1 MKTQIDALHKFQNQ
15 LLSTFNAQDLTY
27 FKRSGW
33 SGLLENIDR
42 LYATMLHDW
51 DVLQKDTDS
60 IEKAVRSLD
69 WSLVPYVKKG
79 EKVSDQAQK
88 VAQVVEDALW
98 RRSPQKLGTYAHSFL
113 QLLGAI
119 VHAEFRGQNVHRI
132 VWQNDGKL
140 IYPAAFVQLPPQFL
154 RWEVEP
160 GKPDLLLH
168 VPDGEMADPVPF
180 KPYQFIV
187 ALNNAGPDHPL
198 YNATYYGLVA
208 WFSAAKNG
216 LGWFMQ
222 YAEQHHLPKPVF
234 HYDNDEDREQLI
246 KDLQQD
252 RVVNAILL
260 YGERQ
265 VEWANMP
272 TGTTMPQKELLEL
285 AEAHCHKAIL
295 GQTLTS
301 GTDKGSGSLAQAKVH
316 AGVQAD
322 EVMKHAEF
330 VADVINRQ
338 LIPAIVHL
346 NFGKVEGMPLP
357 ELRFKLPQAAANIER
372 AQFWSQVM
380 QIPGM
385 AVVKSEVYD
394 SLGIAMPGDDDEV
407 LEAPG
412 GVEQGLAA
420 LLGGGGDDTP
430 PKGGRKPKKEEV
442 SEDSKDEVALA
453 AKARPT
459 DPLRRALP
467 EWVKPIREKILQ
479 ARRDGAS
486 FEELQRML
494 REARPDTRALAAA
507 FAENVEA
514 GLRGDAEEVEA
525 AAGTDDDRR
534 DTPIE
539 MSDGTKCYTEDCERH
554 KEENKTVSDDEVIEI
569 NFTFKQKEHWKK
581 EFIAFYEKELAGK
594 EIEVEKTG
602 HVISFRDTG
611 GAKRLAAKGVRN
623 QKRYEAGKKLSDAV
637 RKATL
642 ESEKTTE
649 HKEKEGNKKAKIVE
663 DNDLYYAFA
672 TPVKV
677 NGKESTI
684 RIYAMHRKDEENKKR
699 LWFYEFSIN

>member
-15 LLSTFNAQDLTY
+15 LLSTFNAQELTY

-98 RRSPQKLGTYAHSFL
+98 RRTPQKLGTYAHSFL

-246 KDLQQD
+246 RDLQQD
-252 RVVNAILL
+252 RVINAFLL
-260 YGERQ
+260 YGDRQ

-285 AEAHCHKAIL
+285 AEAHCHKAML

-301 GTDKGSGSLAQAKVH
+301 DTSKSGGSLAQAKVH

-372 AQFWSQVM
+372 AQFWTQVM
-380 QIPGM
+380 AIPGM
-385 AVVKSEVYD
+385 SVVKSEVYD

-407 LEAPG
+407 LSAPDPQEKG
-412 GVEQGLAA
+412 LAGMLQGL
-420 LLGGGGDDTP
+420 G
-430 PKGGRKPKKEEV
+430 KEQPA
-442 SEDSKDEVALA
+442 DKDEVALA
-453 AKARPT
+453 ARTRGEQIPLPDALKSWLAPIKKKLIEARKA
-459 DPLRRALP
+459 
-467 EWVKPIREKILQ
+467 
-479 ARRDGAS
+479 GAS
-486 FEELQRML
+486 FEEL
-494 REARPDTRALAAA
+494 REQMRSWMPDTHALAGA

-514 GLRGDAEEVEA
+514 GLRGEDEVVEA
-525 AAGTDDDRR
+525 KKKHPGCNKKHKPGCKNYQGATNAPANHGLVKNLPDLITLKGEGLIRHPGDSWKRFFLNWINNNAKNIQTKLGDTVSVNIKTWKHLLEKKDVAWRLRNLSLAVETLKNPQEVWQGYKGNKIYVSCFAVETD
-534 DTPIE
+534 
-539 MSDGTKCYTEDCERH
+539 
-554 KEENKTVSDDEVIEI
+554 NKTEKNIVIVVT
-569 NFTFKQKEHWKK
+569 N
-581 EFIAFYEKELAGK
+581 
-594 EIEVEKTG
+594 
-602 HVISFRDTG
+602 S
-611 GAKRLAAKGVRN
+611 KGTQVR
-623 QKRYEAGKKLSDAV
+623 
-637 RKATL
+637 T
-642 ESEKTTE
+642 
-649 HKEKEGNKKAKIVE
+649 
-663 DNDLYYAFA
+663 
-672 TPVKV
+672 
-677 NGKESTI
+677 
-684 RIYAMHRKDEENKKR
+684 IYAEKKNLKRMEKYRSGKLLYRKKG
-699 LWFYEFSIN
+699 L

>member
-15 LLSTFNAQDLTY
+15 LLSTFNAQELTY

-51 DVLQKDTDS
+51 DVLQKDTYS

-88 VAQVVEDALW
+88 VAQIVEDALW
-98 RRSPQKLGTYAHSFL
+98 RRAPQKLGTYAHSFI

-260 YGERQ
+260 YGDRQ

-285 AEAHCHKAIL
+285 AEAHCHKAVL

-346 NFGKVEGMPLP
+346 NFGKVDGMPLP

-372 AQFWSQVM
+372 AQFWTQVM

-385 AVVKSEVYD
+385 SVVKSEVYD
-394 SLGIAMPGDDDEV
+394 SLGIAMPSDDDEV
-407 LEAPG
+407 LETPSQQEA
-412 GVEQGLAA
+412 GLAGM
-420 LLGGGGDDTP
+420 LQGFGQEP
-430 PKGGRKPKKEEV
+430 PA
-442 SEDSKDEVALA
+442 DKDEVALA
-453 AKARPT
+453 ARTRSKQTQLPDALKSWLTPIKKKLIEARKA
-459 DPLRRALP
+459 
-467 EWVKPIREKILQ
+467 
-479 ARRDGAS
+479 GAS
-486 FEELQRML
+486 FEEL
-494 REARPDTRALAAA
+494 REQMRSWMPDTRALAGA

-514 GLRGDAEEVEA
+514 GLRGDSEEVEA
-525 AAGTDDDRR
+525 AKNKPKHVKGCNQHEDQPGCTAGNK
-534 DTPIE
+534 E
-539 MSDGTKCYTEDCERH
+539 Q
-554 KEENKTVSDDEVIEI
+554 EENEHGKQDIVQYPAQWEPIMMPKKMDTEIAKSELEKGIKIKKPLGEEITLDKRIIQHWVNANKSEKEINDRLALLPLIKEVVQNPAEIWEQENGKRVYLASVISPYEPGKKYTIAFSRVDDNLVIETYFPNSNSI
-569 NFTFKQKEHWKK
+569 GSKRTGKLIWSKK
-581 EFIAFYEKELAGK
+581 
-594 EIEVEKTG
+594 T
-602 HVISFRDTG
+602 
-611 GAKRLAAKGVRN
+611 
-623 QKRYEAGKKLSDAV
+623 AV
-637 RKATL
+637 VSGT
-642 ESEKTTE
+642 
-649 HKEKEGNKKAKIVE
+649 
-663 DNDLYYAFA
+663 
-672 TPVKV
+672 
-677 NGKESTI
+677 
-684 RIYAMHRKDEENKKR
+684 
-699 LWFYEFSIN
+699 

>member
-33 SGLLENIDR
+33 NGMLENIDR

-69 WSLVPYVKKG
+69 WSLSPYVKKG
-79 EKVSDQAQK
+79 EKVSAQAQQ

-98 RRSPQKLGTYAHSFL
+98 RRTPQKLGTYTHSFI

-168 VPDGEMADPVPF
+168 VPDGETATPVPF

-246 KDLQQD
+246 RDLQQD
-252 RVVNAILL
+252 RVINAFLL
-260 YGERQ
+260 YGDRQ
-265 VEWANMP
+265 VEWASAP

-285 AEAHCHKAIL
+285 AEAHCHKAML

-301 GTDKGSGSLAQAKVH
+301 DTSKSGGSLAQAKVH

-380 QIPGM
+380 AIPGM
-385 AVVKSEVYD
+385 SVVKSEVYD
-394 SLGIAMPGDDDEV
+394 SLGIAMPSDDDEV
-407 LEAPG
+407 LEAPSQQDG
-412 GVEQGLAA
+412 GLAGMLQGFGQEQPA
-420 LLGGGGDDTP
+420 G
-430 PKGGRKPKKEEV
+430 
-442 SEDSKDEVALA
+442 SDEVALA
-453 AKARPT
+453 ARSRSKQDLLPAAMQAWLAPIKKKLIEARKA
-459 DPLRRALP
+459 
-467 EWVKPIREKILQ
+467 
-479 ARRDGAS
+479 GAS
-486 FEELQRML
+486 FEELREQML
-494 REARPDTRALAAA
+494 KWRPDTDALAGA

-514 GLRGDAEEVEA
+514 GLRGEQNEKIEAQCNQHEHDEGCNNANLQHPSEWKPIIMPDKMSAEEARAELA
-525 AAGTDDDRR
+525 KGIKITNPLGEEITLDNRIINHWQR
-534 DTPIE
+534 
-539 MSDGTKCYTEDCERH
+539 
-554 KEENKTVSDDEVIEI
+554 ENKTKDDL
-569 NFTFKQKEHWKK
+569 N
-581 EFIAFYEKELAGK
+581 
-594 EIEVEKTG
+594 
-602 HVISFRDTG
+602 R
-611 GAKRLAAKGVRN
+611 RLAALPLIKEVVKNPAEIWEKEDASRTYIAGFIDP
-623 QKRYEAGKKLSDAV
+623 YITGKKYAIAFTQAKDNTIIETYWADA
-637 RKATL
+637 
-642 ESEKTTE
+642 EK
-649 HKEKEGNKKAKIVE
+649 V
-663 DNDLYYAFA
+663 
-672 TPVKV
+672 
-677 NGKESTI
+677 
-684 RIYAMHRKDEENKKR
+684 NKKR
-699 LWFYEFSIN
+699 AGKLLFSKNARSR

>member
-1 MKTQIDALHKFQNQ
+1 MKTHIDALHKFQNQ
-15 LLSTFNAQDLTY
+15 LLSDFNAQELTY

-69 WSLVPYVKKG
+69 WSLSPYVKKG
-79 EKVSDQAQK
+79 EKVSSQAQQ
-88 VAQVVEDALW
+88 VAQVVEEALW
-98 RRSPQKLGTYAHSFL
+98 RRTPQKLGTYAHSFI

-168 VPDGEMADPVPF
+168 VPDGETADPVPF

-234 HYDNDEDREQLI
+234 HYDNDEDRELLI
-246 KDLQQD
+246 RDLQQD
-252 RVVNAILL
+252 RVINAFLL
-260 YGERQ
+260 YGDRQ
-265 VEWANMP
+265 VEWATMP

-301 GTDKGSGSLAQAKVH
+301 DTSKSGGSLAQAKVH

-380 QIPGM
+380 AIPGM
-385 AVVKSEVYD
+385 SVVKSEVYD

-407 LEAPG
+407 LEAPSPQDG
-412 GVEQGLAA
+412 GLAGM
-420 LLGGGGDDTP
+420 LQGFGQQE
-430 PKGGRKPKKEEV
+430 PK
-442 SEDSKDEVALA
+442 SKDEVALA
-453 AKARPT
+453 ARSRSKQ
-459 DPLRRALP
+459 DALP
-467 EWVKPIREKILQ
+467 AAMQAWLAPIKKKLIE
-479 ARRDGAS
+479 ARKAGAS
-486 FEELQRML
+486 FEELREQML
-494 REARPDTRALAAA
+494 KWRPDTDALAGA

-514 GLRGDAEEVEA
+514 GLRGETEEELEA

-534 DTPIE
+534 AQPIE
-539 MSDGTKCYTEDCERH
+539 MPDGSKCYTEDCERH

-663 DNDLYYAFA
+663 DNDLYYTFA

-684 RIYAMHRKDEENKKR
+684 RIYAMHRKEEENKKR

>member
-33 SGLLENIDR
+33 NGVLENIDR

-69 WSLVPYVKKG
+69 WSLSPYVKKG
-79 EKVSDQAQK
+79 EKVSAQAQQ

-98 RRSPQKLGTYAHSFL
+98 RRTPQKLGTYAHSFI

-132 VWQNDGKL
+132 VWQNDGTL

-168 VPDGEMADPVPF
+168 VPDGETATPVPF

-187 ALNNAGPDHPL
+187 ALNNTGPDHPL

-246 KDLQQD
+246 RDLQQD
-252 RVVNAILL
+252 RVINAFLL
-260 YGERQ
+260 YGDRQ
-265 VEWANMP
+265 VEWASAP

-285 AEAHCHKAIL
+285 AEAHCHKAML

-301 GTDKGSGSLAQAKVH
+301 DTSKSGGSLAQAKVH

-380 QIPGM
+380 AIPGM
-385 AVVKSEVYD
+385 SVVKSEVYD
-394 SLGIAMPGDDDEV
+394 SLGIAMPSDDDEV
-407 LEAPG
+407 LETPSQQDA
-412 GVEQGLAA
+412 GLAGM
-420 LLGGGGDDTP
+420 LQGFGQEP
-430 PKGGRKPKKEEV
+430 PAG
-442 SEDSKDEVALA
+442 SDEVALA
-453 AKARPT
+453 SRSRSKQDLLPAAMQSWLAPIKKKLIEARKA
-459 DPLRRALP
+459 
-467 EWVKPIREKILQ
+467 
-479 ARRDGAS
+479 GAS
-486 FEELQRML
+486 FEELREQML
-494 REARPDTRALAAA
+494 KWRPDTDALAGA

-514 GLRGDAEEVEA
+514 GLRGEGEEEIEAQCNGSKHDNDCDKTTLELPAKWKPIIAPKQTESEA
-525 AAGTDDDRR
+525 AR
-534 DTPIE
+534 DELMKGIKVINPLGEIVTLDKRLIE
-539 MSDGTKCYTEDCERH
+539 HWEKER
-554 KEENKTVSDDEVIEI
+554 KNEIDINERLADLPLIKEVIKNPAEI
-569 NFTFKQKEHWKK
+569 WENEDKSRTYLASVVDPYRPGKRFTIVFTQKEDN
-581 EFIAFYEKELAGK
+581 
-594 EIEVEKTG
+594 
-602 HVISFRDTG
+602 S
-611 GAKRLAAKGVRN
+611 
-623 QKRYEAGKKLSDAV
+623 
-637 RKATL
+637 
-642 ESEKTTE
+642 
-649 HKEKEGNKKAKIVE
+649 IVE
-663 DNDLYYAFA
+663 SYWTKAD
-672 TPVKV
+672 K
-677 NGKESTI
+677 I
-684 RIYAMHRKDEENKKR
+684 NKKR
-699 LWFYEFSIN
+699 AGKLLFSKIPPVMLDT

>member
-15 LLSTFNAQDLTY
+15 LLSTFDAQDLTY

-33 SGLLENIDR
+33 NGLLENINR
-42 LYATMLHDW
+42 LYATMQHDW
-51 DVLQKDTDS
+51 DVLQKDTES

-69 WSLVPYVKKG
+69 WSLIPYVKKG
-79 EKVSDQAQK
+79 EKVSVQAQQ

-98 RRSPQKLGTYAHSFL
+98 RRTPQKLGTYAHSFL
-113 QLLGAI
+113 QLLGVL

-168 VPDGEMADPVPF
+168 VPDGEMATPVPF
-180 KPYQFIV
+180 TPYQFIV
-187 ALNNAGPDHPL
+187 ALNNSGPDHPL
-198 YNATYYGLVA
+198 YNATYYSLVS

-246 KDLQQD
+246 RDLQQD
-252 RVVNAILL
+252 RVINAILL
-260 YGERQ
+260 YGDRQ
-265 VEWANMP
+265 VEWANTP

-285 AEAHCHKAIL
+285 AETHCHKAML

-301 GTDKGSGSLAQAKVH
+301 DTSKSGGSLAQAKVH

-372 AQFWSQVM
+372 AQFWTQVM
-380 QIPGM
+380 AIPGM

-394 SLGIAMPGDDDEV
+394 SLGIAMPSDDDEV
-407 LEAPG
+407 LEAPS
-412 GVEQGLAA
+412 QQDAGLAGM
-420 LLGGGGDDTP
+420 LQGFGQRE
-430 PKGGRKPKKEEV
+430 PK
-442 SEDSKDEVALA
+442 DKDEVALA
-453 AKARPT
+453 ARTRGEQTSLPDALKTWLAPIKKKLIEARKA
-459 DPLRRALP
+459 
-467 EWVKPIREKILQ
+467 
-479 ARRDGAS
+479 GAS
-486 FEELQRML
+486 FEELREQMRSWML
-494 REARPDTRALAAA
+494 DTRALAGA

-514 GLRGDAEEVEA
+514 GLRGDGAGDEVLVA
-525 AAGTDDDRR
+525 AA
-534 DTPIE
+534 DT
-539 MSDGTKCYTEDCERH
+539 
-554 KEENKTVSDDEVIEI
+554 DEVIDAKKCNQFVHYCNKGTTKESKTKNSPRLFRVDDKASEHEQI
-569 NFTFKQKEHWKK
+569 NQLTDAIIKASEDGVRLEAVVYRP
-581 EFIAFYEKELAGK
+581 EFGEL
-594 EIEVEKTG
+594 TLDCG
-602 HVISFRDTG
+602 HPGIKNPPSKVRS
-611 GAKRLAAKGVRN
+611 KGVGVQHALEERHN
-623 QKRYEAGKKLSDAV
+623 VSPRDLAEAIIKGEIGPHEKASRLTIIHGRTKVIIEREMKAGSKRISK
-637 RKATL
+637 R
-642 ESEKTTE
+642 
-649 HKEKEGNKKAKIVE
+649 KAKIQ
-663 DNDLYYAFA
+663 
-672 TPVKV
+672 T
-677 NGKESTI
+677 
-684 RIYAMHRKDEENKKR
+684 AMKQDA
-699 LWFYEFSIN
+699 

>member
-15 LLSTFNAQDLTY
+15 LLSSFDAQDLTF

-33 SGLLENIDR
+33 NGMLENIDR

-69 WSLVPYVKKG
+69 WSLNPYVKKG
-79 EKVSDQAQK
+79 ERVSDLAQQ

-98 RRSPQKLGTYAHSFL
+98 RRTPQKLGTYAHSFI

-168 VPDGEMADPVPF
+168 VPDGENATPVSF

-246 KDLQQD
+246 HDLQQD
-252 RVVNAILL
+252 RVINAFLL
-260 YGERQ
+260 YGDRQ
-265 VEWANMP
+265 VEWANAP

-301 GTDKGSGSLAQAKVH
+301 DTSKSGGSLAQAKVH

-346 NFGKVEGMPLP
+346 NFGKVDGMPLP

-385 AVVKSEVYD
+385 SVVKSEVYD
-394 SLGIAMPGDDDEV
+394 SLGIAMPSDDDDV
-407 LEAPG
+407 LKAPSQQDG
-412 GVEQGLAA
+412 GLSGMLQGFGQKQPA
-420 LLGGGGDDTP
+420 D
-430 PKGGRKPKKEEV
+430 
-442 SEDSKDEVALA
+442 KDEVALA
-453 AKARPT
+453 ARSRSKQ
-459 DPLRRALP
+459 DALP
-467 EWVKPIREKILQ
+467 AALQ
-479 ARRDGAS
+479 AWLAPIKKKLIEARKAGAS
-486 FEELQRML
+486 FEELREQML
-494 REARPDTRALAAA
+494 KWRPDTDALAGA

-514 GLRGDAEEVEA
+514 GLRGDAEEEVEA
-525 AAGTDDDRR
+525 AADTDNDRR
-534 DTPIE
+534 SAPIE
-539 MSDGTKCYTEDCERH
+539 MPDGTKCYTEDCERH
-554 KEENKTVSDDEVIEI
+554 KENKVENDEETRDVIEI
-569 NFTFKQKEHWKK
+569 NFDFQKQGNWRS
-581 EFIAFYEKELAGK
+581 EFLDFYKNELAGQTIT
-594 EIEVEKTG
+594 IESTK
-602 HVISFRDTG
+602 HNISFLDSG
-611 GAKRLAAKGVRN
+611 SAARLASKGVRN
-623 QKRYEAGKKLSDAV
+623 KKRLETGKRLKDAV
-637 RKATL
+637 I
-642 ESEKTTE
+642 
-649 HKEKEGNKKAKIVE
+649 KAKFKDVVPTKDKDVKKDNKRAE
-663 DNDLYYAFA
+663 MVKRNDLFYTFA
-672 TPVKV
+672 TPIKI
-677 NGKESTI
+677 NGREHEVF
-684 RIYAMHRKDEENKKR
+684 IYALHGRGNKDEKALR
-699 LWFYEFSIN
+699 FYEFSVAEK

>member
-1 MKTQIDALHKFQNQ
+1 M
-15 LLSTFNAQDLTY
+15 
-27 FKRSGW
+27 
-33 SGLLENIDR
+33 
-42 LYATMLHDW
+42 
-51 DVLQKDTDS
+51 LQKDTDS

-69 WSLVPYVKKG
+69 WSLSPYVKKG
-79 EKVSDQAQK
+79 EKVSSQARQ
-88 VAQVVEDALW
+88 VAQVVEEALW
-98 RRSPQKLGTYAHSFL
+98 RRTPQKLGTYAHSFI

-168 VPDGEMADPVPF
+168 VPDGETATPVPF

-246 KDLQQD
+246 RDLQQD
-252 RVVNAILL
+252 RVINAFLL
-260 YGERQ
+260 YGDRQ
-265 VEWANMP
+265 VEWASAP

-285 AEAHCHKAIL
+285 AESHCHKAML

-301 GTDKGSGSLAQAKVH
+301 DTSKSGGSLAQAKVH

-380 QIPGM
+380 AIPGM
-385 AVVKSEVYD
+385 SVVKSEVYD

-407 LEAPG
+407 LEAPSQQDG
-412 GVEQGLAA
+412 GLASM
-420 LLGGGGDDTP
+420 LQGFGQQE
-430 PKGGRKPKKEEV
+430 PK
-442 SEDSKDEVALA
+442 SKDEVALA
-453 AKARPT
+453 ARSRSKQDLLPSAMQAWLTPIKKKLIEAR
-459 DPLRRALP
+459 
-467 EWVKPIREKILQ
+467 KS
-479 ARRDGAS
+479 GAS
-486 FEELQRML
+486 FEELREMML
-494 REARPDTRALAAA
+494 KWRPDTAALAEA

-514 GLRGDAEEVEA
+514 GLRGEDIEERIDARNPWGCNKEHKPGCPKDKGTTREHKIKKNTRLYKVDQDASFYKQVNQLVDALNQASKDGVRLEEVLNRPEFGGLILQCGNVSPQHPSRMKSEKHHA
-525 AAGTDDDRR
+525 HGVKHAY
-534 DTPIE
+534 E
-539 MSDGTKCYTEDCERH
+539 ERH
-554 KEENKTVSDDEVIEI
+554 KITPEILAELLLKGEV
-569 NFTFKQKEHWKK
+569 TP
-581 EFIAFYEKELAGK
+581 A
-594 EIEVEKTG
+594 TG
-602 HVISFRDTG
+602 
-611 GAKRLAAKGVRN
+611 
-623 QKRYEAGKKLSDAV
+623 
-637 RKATL
+637 
-642 ESEKTTE
+642 
-649 HKEKEGNKKAKIVE
+649 E
-663 DNDLYYAFA
+663 DNKNKLIVKHGDFYAVLVKKGGLRTQSGRLLTA
-672 TPVKV
+672 T
-677 NGKESTI
+677 
-684 RIYAMHRKDEENKKR
+684 KDT
-699 LWFYEFSIN
+699 

>member
-15 LLSTFNAQDLTY
+15 LLSTFNAQELTY

-33 SGLLENIDR
+33 NGLLENIDR

-69 WSLVPYVKKG
+69 WSLSPYMKKG
-79 EKVSDQAQK
+79 EKVSAQAQR

-98 RRSPQKLGTYAHSFL
+98 RNTPQKLGTYTHSFI

-168 VPDGEMADPVPF
+168 VPDGETATPVPF

-246 KDLQQD
+246 HDLQQD
-252 RVVNAILL
+252 RVINAFLL
-260 YGERQ
+260 YGDRQ
-265 VEWANMP
+265 VEWANSP
-272 TGTTMPQKELLEL
+272 TGSTMPQKDLLEL
-285 AEAHCHKAIL
+285 AETHCHKAIL

-301 GTDKGSGSLAQAKVH
+301 DTSKSGGSLAQAKVH

-346 NFGKVEGMPLP
+346 NFGKVDGMPLP

-385 AVVKSEVYD
+385 SVVKSEVYD

-407 LEAPG
+407 LEAPSQQDG
-412 GVEQGLAA
+412 GIAGMLHGFGQKQ
-420 LLGGGGDDTP
+420 P
-430 PKGGRKPKKEEV
+430 
-442 SEDSKDEVALA
+442 EDKDEVALA
-453 AKARPT
+453 ARSRSKQ
-459 DPLRRALP
+459 DLLP
-467 EWVKPIREKILQ
+467 DALQ
-479 ARRDGAS
+479 AWLAPIKKKLIEARKAGAS
-486 FEELQRML
+486 FAEL
-494 REARPDTRALAAA
+494 REQMLKWRTDTDALAGA
-507 FAENVEA
+507 FAKNVEA
-514 GLRGDAEEVEA
+514 GLRGQ
-525 AAGTDDDRR
+525 
-534 DTPIE
+534 
-539 MSDGTKCYTEDCERH
+539 TEDEKEESVDARNPWGCNGKEHKPGCPKSKGITREFKSKKETRLFRVERTASEHEQINQLTDAIIKASEDGERLEAVIYRPEFGELILDCGHPGIKNPPPKVRSKGVGVQHALEERH
-554 KEENKTVSDDEVIEI
+554 NVSARDLAEALIKGECLPHQKPSRLTIINGRTKVIIEREMKAGSNRISKT
-569 NFTFKQKEHWKK
+569 
-581 EFIAFYEKELAGK
+581 
-594 EIEVEKTG
+594 
-602 HVISFRDTG
+602 
-611 GAKRLAAKGVRN
+611 
-623 QKRYEAGKKLSDAV
+623 
-637 RKATL
+637 
-642 ESEKTTE
+642 
-649 HKEKEGNKKAKIVE
+649 KAKIQT
-663 DNDLYYAFA
+663 AM
-672 TPVKV
+672 
-677 NGKESTI
+677 KEES
-684 RIYAMHRKDEENKKR
+684 
-699 LWFYEFSIN
+699 

>member
-15 LLSTFNAQDLTY
+15 LLSTFDAQDLTY

-33 SGLLENIDR
+33 NGMLENIDR

-69 WSLVPYVKKG
+69 WSLSPYVKKG
-79 EKVSDQAQK
+79 EKVSSQAQQ

-98 RRSPQKLGTYAHSFL
+98 RRTPQKLGTYAHSFI

-168 VPDGEMADPVPF
+168 VPDGETATPVPF

-234 HYDNDEDREQLI
+234 HYDNDEDREMLI
-246 KDLQQD
+246 RDLQQN
-252 RVVNAILL
+252 RVINAFLL
-260 YGERQ
+260 YGDRQ

-301 GTDKGSGSLAQAKVH
+301 DTSKSGGSLAQAKVH

-346 NFGKVEGMPLP
+346 NFGKVDGMPLP

-380 QIPGM
+380 QIPSM
-385 AVVKSEVYD
+385 SVVKSEVYD
-394 SLGIAMPGDDDEV
+394 SLGIAMPSDDDDV
-407 LEAPG
+407 LEAPSQQDG
-412 GVEQGLAA
+412 GLAGM
-420 LLGGGGDDTP
+420 LQGFG
-430 PKGGRKPKKEEV
+430 KEQPA
-442 SEDSKDEVALA
+442 SKDEVALA
-453 AKARPT
+453 ART
-459 DPLRRALP
+459 
-467 EWVKPIREKILQ
+467 REKQTPLPDALQ
-479 ARRDGAS
+479 AWLAPIKKKLIEARKAGAS
-486 FEELQRML
+486 FEELREQML
-494 REARPDTRALAAA
+494 KWRPDTDALAAA

-514 GLRGDAEEVEA
+514 GLRGEGDEDNVEA
-525 AAGTDDDRR
+525 VKRCNQFAHFCNKGTTRETKERNINNKPKLCDINANQSDIEKALKDGIELVKKNRKPIYGVCYVKSIKENGTEEKLPLDLYIDDIEHAMEHKDISKELWKTISRGKWSIR
-534 DTPIE
+534 DNATDEVYRIGRKKVVLRDYSLNGE
-539 MSDGTKCYTEDCERH
+539 KRKRIVTHYID
-554 KEENKTVSDDEVIEI
+554 ENKD
-569 NFTFKQKEHWKK
+569 
-581 EFIAFYEKELAGK
+581 
-594 EIEVEKTG
+594 
-602 HVISFRDTG
+602 R
-611 GAKRLAAKGVRN
+611 KR
-623 QKRYEAGKKLSDAV
+623 
-637 RKATL
+637 
-642 ESEKTTE
+642 
-649 HKEKEGNKKAKIVE
+649 
-663 DNDLYYAFA
+663 
-672 TPVKV
+672 
-677 NGKESTI
+677 
-684 RIYAMHRKDEENKKR
+684 
-699 LWFYEFSIN
+699 

>member
-15 LLSTFNAQDLTY
+15 LLSTFNAQELTY

-98 RRSPQKLGTYAHSFL
+98 RRTPQKLGTYAHSFL

-260 YGERQ
+260 YGDRQ

-272 TGTTMPQKELLEL
+272 TSTTIPQKELLEL

-372 AQFWSQVM
+372 AQFWTQVM

-412 GVEQGLAA
+412 GAEQGLAA

-494 REARPDTRALAAA
+494 REARPDTKALAAA
-507 FAENVEA
+507 FAENVEE
-514 GLRGDAEEVEA
+514 GLRGDAEEEVEA
-525 AAGTDDDRR
+525 AKKPRRSKPIRKANGNCYTYGCSIHDDPKSEGITTAKEILTLLDLRKEKQQGNKRAVYIDNGKGLSLKAPNGRFLVFDAALINHVRDHSGKIWRWRFNHLKDAIETVKNPDEIWEQPWGAYAYIKIVKTENSLVGIVVIESQKKPGFAYTYYCTKDLSSLNDDRKGK
-534 DTPIE
+534 
-539 MSDGTKCYTEDCERH
+539 MKY
-554 KEENKTVSDDEVIEI
+554 K
-569 NFTFKQKEHWKK
+569 KQ
-581 EFIAFYEKELAGK
+581 
-594 EIEVEKTG
+594 
-602 HVISFRDTG
+602 
-611 GAKRLAAKGVRN
+611 
-623 QKRYEAGKKLSDAV
+623 
-637 RKATL
+637 
-642 ESEKTTE
+642 
-649 HKEKEGNKKAKIVE
+649 
-663 DNDLYYAFA
+663 
-672 TPVKV
+672 
-677 NGKESTI
+677 
-684 RIYAMHRKDEENKKR
+684 
-699 LWFYEFSIN
+699 

>member
-33 SGLLENIDR
+33 NGMLENIDR

-60 IEKAVRSLD
+60 VEKAVRSLD
-69 WSLVPYVKKG
+69 WSLSPYVKKG
-79 EKVSDQAQK
+79 EKVSAQAQQ

-98 RRSPQKLGTYAHSFL
+98 RSTPQKLGTYAHSFI

-168 VPDGEMADPVPF
+168 VPDGETATPVPF

-187 ALNNAGPDHPL
+187 ALNNTGPDHPL

-234 HYDNDEDREQLI
+234 HYENDEDKEQLI
-246 KDLQQD
+246 RDLQQD
-252 RVVNAILL
+252 RVINAFLL
-260 YGERQ
+260 YGDRQ
-265 VEWANMP
+265 VEWANTP
-272 TGTTMPQKELLEL
+272 SSTTMPQKELLDL

-301 GTDKGSGSLAQAKVH
+301 DTSKSGGSLAQAKVH
-316 AGVQAD
+316 AGVLAD
-322 EVMKHAEF
+322 EVKKHAEF

-385 AVVKSEVYD
+385 SVVKSEVYD
-394 SLGIAMPGDDDEV
+394 SLGIAMPSDDDDV
-407 LEAPG
+407 LEAPSQQDG
-412 GVEQGLAA
+412 GLAGM
-420 LLGGGGDDTP
+420 LQGFGQQE
-430 PKGGRKPKKEEV
+430 PK
-442 SEDSKDEVALA
+442 DKDEVALA
-453 AKARPT
+453 ARSRSKKDILSDAMQAWLAPIKKKLIEARKA
-459 DPLRRALP
+459 
-467 EWVKPIREKILQ
+467 
-479 ARRDGAS
+479 GAS
-486 FEELQRML
+486 FEELREQML
-494 REARPDTRALAAA
+494 KWRPDTDALAGA

-514 GLRGDAEEVEA
+514 GLRGEGNDDDVEA
-525 AAGTDDDRR
+525 SFGKNNKHQKGCNQYKCK
-534 DTPIE
+534 P
-539 MSDGTKCYTEDCERH
+539 GCGQLPNTK
-554 KEENKTVSDDEVIEI
+554 KNKPKKKQQNRKGEQKG
-569 NFTFKQKEHWKK
+569 NF
-581 EFIAFYEKELAGK
+581 
-594 EIEVEKTG
+594 
-602 HVISFRDTG
+602 
-611 GAKRLAAKGVRN
+611 
-623 QKRYEAGKKLSDAV
+623 
-637 RKATL
+637 
-642 ESEKTTE
+642 
-649 HKEKEGNKKAKIVE
+649 
-663 DNDLYYAFA
+663 
-672 TPVKV
+672 
-677 NGKESTI
+677 
-684 RIYAMHRKDEENKKR
+684 
-699 LWFYEFSIN
+699 

>member
-15 LLSTFNAQDLTY
+15 LLSNFNAQELTY

-69 WSLVPYVKKG
+69 WSLSPYVKKG
-79 EKVSDQAQK
+79 EKVSSQAQQ

-98 RRSPQKLGTYAHSFL
+98 RRTPQKLGTYAHSFI

-168 VPDGEMADPVPF
+168 VPDGETATPVPF

-246 KDLQQD
+246 RDLQQD
-252 RVVNAILL
+252 RVINAFLL
-260 YGERQ
+260 YGDRQ
-265 VEWANMP
+265 VEWATMP

-285 AEAHCHKAIL
+285 AEAHCHKAML

-301 GTDKGSGSLAQAKVH
+301 DTSKSGGSLAQAKVH

-330 VADVINRQ
+330 VAEVINRQ

-380 QIPGM
+380 AIPGM
-385 AVVKSEVYD
+385 SVVKSEVYD
-394 SLGIAMPGDDDEV
+394 SLGIAMPSDDDEV
-407 LEAPG
+407 LEAPSPQDG
-412 GVEQGLAA
+412 GLAGM
-420 LLGGGGDDTP
+420 LQGFGQQE
-430 PKGGRKPKKEEV
+430 PK
-442 SEDSKDEVALA
+442 SKDEVALA
-453 AKARPT
+453 ARSRSKQDLLPAAMQAWLAPIKKKLIEARKA
-459 DPLRRALP
+459 
-467 EWVKPIREKILQ
+467 
-479 ARRDGAS
+479 GAS
-486 FEELQRML
+486 FEELREQML
-494 REARPDTRALAAA
+494 KWRPDTDALAEA
-507 FAENVEA
+507 FAENVEV
-514 GLRGDAEEVEA
+514 GLRGDGEETEENIDARNPWGCNKEHKPGCPKSKGTTREPRLKNKSRLFRVQNTTSEHEQINQLTDAIIKASEDGERLEA
-525 AAGTDDDRR
+525 VIYRPEFGELTL
-534 DTPIE
+534 
-539 MSDGTKCYTEDCERH
+539 DCGHPGIKNPPPKVRSKGVGVQHALEERH
-554 KEENKTVSDDEVIEI
+554 NVSPRDLAEALIKGQCLPHQKPSRLTIINGRIKVIIEREMKAGSKRISKT
-569 NFTFKQKEHWKK
+569 
-581 EFIAFYEKELAGK
+581 
-594 EIEVEKTG
+594 
-602 HVISFRDTG
+602 
-611 GAKRLAAKGVRN
+611 
-623 QKRYEAGKKLSDAV
+623 
-637 RKATL
+637 
-642 ESEKTTE
+642 
-649 HKEKEGNKKAKIVE
+649 KAKIQTAMKE
-663 DNDLYYAFA
+663 DA
-672 TPVKV
+672 
-677 NGKESTI
+677 
-684 RIYAMHRKDEENKKR
+684 
-699 LWFYEFSIN
+699 